1 MKTLPFNS
9 REQAGVRLA
18 SQLKHYRN
26 HAVALAMPR
35 GGVPVAAEVA
45 RLLYVPLGVVA
56 VHKLTL
62 ADYPDVPFGALAA
75 GGGAAV
81 DWHRVSEADRHK
93 LRAAVAAGQ
102 RELDRRT
109 GLYYPF
115 TRLVVSCRDVMLID
129 DGIATG
135 ASMRAAIRAV
145 RALHPARIVV
155 AAPVA
160 HEPAL
165 RALREEA
172 DECVCL
178 ASSPRLAE
186 VSEWYKEFPAISD
199 AEALRQLESFARHQ
213 KLTGV

>member
-1 MKTLPFNS
+1 MKTLPFSS
-9 REQAGVRLA
+9 RQEAGARLA

-26 HAVALAMPR
+26 HAVALGMPR

-45 RLLYVPLGVVA
+45 RLLYIPLGVVA
-56 VHKLTL
+56 VHKLVMT
-62 ADYPDVPFGALAA
+62 DYPDAAFGALAA

-81 DWHRVSEADRHK
+81 DWHKVSETEQHK

-102 RELDRRT
+102 KELERRT

-115 TRLVVSCRDVMLID
+115 TRLIVSCRDVLLID
-129 DGIATG
+129 DGIASG
-135 ASMRAAIRAV
+135 ATMRAAVRSV

-155 AAPVA
+155 AVPVA
-160 HEPAL
+160 PEPAL
-165 RALREEA
+165 QVLREEA

-178 ASSPRLAE
+178 ASSPLLAE
-186 VSEWYKEFPAISD
+186 VSAWYREFPAISD
-199 AEALRQLESFARHQ
+199 AEALRQLESFARQH